1 MSDDPSGPSGS
12 EPAGE
17 EPRGRLQEVIRA
29 RRDALARLRE
39 RGIEPFALRFDKNA
53 DAKDLHERYG
63 ELDPGAETDDRRAVA
78 GRIVLLR
85 RQGRLSFATLRDTTG
100 DIQLFLSQA
109 VMGQAYEV
117 VELLDLGDIVGAEGP
132 VVKTKRGEL
141 SIKVEQLTLLTKAHR
156 PMPEKWHGL
165 RDPEAR
171 HRRRYLDLASNPE
184 SRRAVWARAKVL
196 KAFRKVLDDRG
207 FVEVETPALQATHGG
222 AMARPFITH
231 HRVLDMPLYLRIAP
245 ELYLKRLLVGGIE
258 RVYEIGRNFRNEGLD
273 REHNPEFT
281 MLEAYLAYGTY
292 EDMMELAEALIRE
305 AAMAVRGSLRFQYQG
320 RELDFE
326 PPWRRITL
334 LEAVSEAVGE
344 TVTLDRASLEKLAE
358 RMDVSVEPGWGPGKI
373 LLELYEKRAEHLVWD
388 PTFVM
393 DFPREVSP
401 LARPHRTA
409 PGLTEQFDHMIAG
422 MEIGPAY
429 SELTDPDE
437 QRARFVDQQ
446 RLRRGGDEEAHPLDE
461 DFLEALEHGMPPA
474 GGIGVGVDRVT
485 MIMADVPSIRDVIL
499 FPHLRPARAEGGVQ
513 GGSGPAQRSGA
524 D

>member
-1 MSDDPSGPSGS
+1 
-12 EPAGE
+12 
-17 EPRGRLQEVIRA
+17 
-29 RRDALARLRE
+29 LAKLRE
-39 RGIEPFALRFDKNA
+39 RGIEPFALRFDKDA
-53 DAKDLHERYG
+53 DAQELHDRYRELAAG
-63 ELDPGAETDDRRAVA
+63 EETDDRRAVA

-85 RQGRLSFATLRDTTG
+85 RQGKLSFVTLRDTTG
-100 DIQLFLSQA
+100 DIQLFLQEG
-109 VMGQAYEV
+109 VMGPGYGL

-132 VVKTKRGEL
+132 LMRTKRGEL
-141 SIKVEQLTLLTKAHR
+141 SVKVERLTLLTKAHR

-171 HRRRYLDLASNPE
+171 HRRRYLDLASNLD
-184 SRRAVWARAKVL
+184 SRRVVWARAQVL
-196 KAFRKVLDDRG
+196 KAFRKVLDERG

-222 AMARPFITH
+222 AMARPFVTH
-231 HRVLDMPLYLRIAP
+231 HRVLDIPLFLRIAP

-281 MLEAYLAYGTY
+281 MLEAYQAYGTY
-292 EDMMELAEALIRE
+292 EDMMELAEALMRE
-305 AAMAVRGSLRFQYQG
+305 AALAVRTSLRFEYQG
-320 RELDFE
+320 RELNLE
-326 PPWRRITL
+326 PPWRRVTL
-334 LEAVSEAVGE
+334 LEAVSEALGE
-344 TVTLDRASLEKLAE
+344 SLTLDRAALVEAAE
-358 RMDVSVEPGWGPGKI
+358 RANVAVELEWGAGKI
-373 LLELYEKRAEHLVWD
+373 LLELYEKRAEHQVWD

-401 LARPHRTA
+401 LARPHRSA

-485 MIMADVPSIRDVIL
+485 MILADVPSIRDVIL
-499 FPHLRPARAEGGVQ
+499 FPHLRPESGRAE
-513 GGSGPAQRSGA
+513 R
-524 D
+524 

>member
-1 MSDDPSGPSGS
+1 MNEGPNDPNGPNRISSS
-12 EPAGE
+12 EPADA
-17 EPRGRLQEVIRA
+17 EPRSRLQEVLQA
-29 RRDALARLRE
+29 RRETLARLRE
-39 RGIEPFALRFDKNA
+39 RGVEPFALRFDKNA
-53 DAKDLHERYG
+53 DAKELHERYG
-63 ELDPGAETDDRRAVA
+63 DLAAGEETQDSRAVA
-78 GRIVLLR
+78 GRVVLLR
-85 RQGRLSFATLRDTTG
+85 RQGKLSFATLRDMTA
-100 DIQLFLSQA
+100 DIQLLLSQS
-109 VMGQAYEV
+109 VMAEGYEL

-132 VVKTKRGEL
+132 VVKTKRGEI
-141 SIKVEQLTLLTKAHR
+141 SIKVDRLTLLTKALR

-171 HRRRYLDLASNPE
+171 HRRRYLDLASNPD
-184 SRRAVWARAKVL
+184 SRRIVWARAQVL
-196 KAFRKVLDDRG
+196 KAFRGVLEERG
-207 FVEVETPALQATHGG
+207 YVEVETPALQATHGG
-222 AMARPFITH
+222 AMARPFVTH

-292 EDMMELAEALIRE
+292 EDMMELAEALMRE
-305 AAMAVRGSLRFQYQG
+305 AALAVRGSLRFEYQG
-320 RELDFE
+320 RELNLE
-326 PPWRRITL
+326 PPWRRVTL
-334 LEAVSEAVGE
+334 LEAVSGALGE
-344 TVTLDRASLEKLAE
+344 SLTLDRAVLAE
-358 RMDVSVEPGWGPGKI
+358 TAERAKVAVEPQWGGGKI
-373 LLELYEKRAEHLVWD
+373 LLELYEKRAEHQVWD

-401 LARPHRTA
+401 LARPHRSA
-409 PGLTEQFDHMIAG
+409 PGLTEQFDHMIGG

-485 MIMADVPSIRDVIL
+485 MILADVPSIRDVIL
-499 FPHLRPARAEGGVQ
+499 FPHLRPEGG
-513 GGSGPAQRSGA
+513 RTER
-524 D
+524 

>member
-1 MSDDPSGPSGS
+1 
-12 EPAGE
+12 
-17 EPRGRLQEVIRA
+17 
-29 RRDALARLRE
+29 LAKLRE
-39 RGIEPFALRFDKNA
+39 RGIEPFALRFDK
-53 DAKDLHERYG
+53 DVDVQELHERYQ
-63 ELDPGAETDDRRAVA
+63 ELAPGDETDDRRAVA

-85 RQGRLSFATLRDTTG
+85 RQGKLSFATLRDTTG
-100 DIQLFLSQA
+100 DIQLFLQEG
-109 VMGQAYEV
+109 VMGPGYDI

-132 VVKTKRGEL
+132 VIRTKRGEL
-141 SIKVEQLTLLTKAHR
+141 SIKAERLTLLTKAHR

-171 HRRRYLDLASNPE
+171 HRRRYLDLASNLD
-184 SRRAVWARAKVL
+184 SRRVVWARAQVL
-196 KAFRKVLDDRG
+196 KAFRKVLDERG

-222 AMARPFITH
+222 AMARPFVTH
-231 HRVLDMPLYLRIAP
+231 HRALDIPLYLRIAP

-281 MLEAYLAYGTY
+281 MLEAYQAYGTY
-292 EDMMELAEALIRE
+292 EDMMELAEALMRE
-305 AAMAVRGSLRFQYQG
+305 AALAVRGSLGFEYQG
-320 RELDFE
+320 RELNLE
-326 PPWRRITL
+326 SPWRRVTL
-334 LEAVSEAVGE
+334 LEAVSETLGE
-344 TVTLDRASLEKLAE
+344 SLTLDRAALAE
-358 RMDVSVEPGWGPGKI
+358 AAERANVAVEPEWGAGKI
-373 LLELYEKRAEHLVWD
+373 LLELYEKRAEHEVWG

-401 LARPHRTA
+401 LARPHRSA

-485 MIMADVPSIRDVIL
+485 MILADVPSIRDVIL
-499 FPHLRPARAEGGVQ
+499 FPHLRPEGG
-513 GGSGPAQRSGA
+513 RTER
-524 D
+524 